1 MTFFEQELRK
11 IADNSQYIQNPKFVG
26 RACVFRLTNDITAKM
41 SIDTMN
47 IHDHYEVLRIKLINR
62 HEGDIDTIGIRF
74 ADVWGNIK
82 TRAGTISPHAW
93 TDMGGT
99 EWYGFTPTSQQY
111 SQLSESVD
119 EYLECFA
126 EPTEDMAE
134 DFFMGELT

>member
-11 IADNSQYIQNPKFVG
+11 IADNCEYIQNPKFVG

-47 IHDHYEVLRIKLINR
+47 IHEHYEVLRIKLINR
-62 HEGDIDTIGIRF
+62 HEGDIDIMGIRF
-74 ADVWGNIK
+74 ADVWGK
-82 TRAGTISPHAW
+82 VKARAGIISPHAW

-99 EWYGFTPTSQQY
+99 EWYGFTPTSEQY
-111 SQLSESVD
+111 MQLSESVD

-126 EPTEDMAE
+126 EPTEEMDE
-134 DFFMGELT
+134 DISMVGMT